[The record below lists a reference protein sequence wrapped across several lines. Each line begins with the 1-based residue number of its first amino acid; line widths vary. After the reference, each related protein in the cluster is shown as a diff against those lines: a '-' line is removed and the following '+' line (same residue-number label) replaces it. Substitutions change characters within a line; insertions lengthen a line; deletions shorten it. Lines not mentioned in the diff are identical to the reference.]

1 MIKKAES
8 IIKKTAGIFNLI
20 AGGSMVA
27 AMLLVVINVI
37 LRKVFGKP
45 ILGTYE
51 FTGFFSV
58 LIISFGLAY
67 CLFVNAHIAVDFI
80 VDKFKTKIQGVIE
93 TITGILVFL
102 FMTFFTWK
110 VFDFATKI
118 LKSKQLSP
126 TTQFPFYIFIY
137 LMGICFVVLCL
148 VYLIKIKESVVKAR
162 SK

>member
-1 MIKKAES
+1 MIEKTEN
-8 IIKKTAGIFNLI
+8 IIKRIASIFNLM
-20 AGGSMVA
+20 AGGAIVL

-37 LRKVFGKP
+37 LRTVFGKP

-67 CLFVNAHIAVDFI
+67 CLVVNAHIAVDFI
-80 VDKFKTKIQGVIE
+80 VEKFSSRTQGVLDYIN
-93 TITGILVFL
+93 GVFVFV
-102 FMTFFTWK
+102 FMSFFTWRVFDHATK
-110 VFDFATKI
+110 VF
-118 LKSKQLSP
+118 KSGQLSP

-137 LMGICFVVLCL
+137 LMGVCFTVFCL
-148 VYLIKIKESVVKAR
+148 VYLVKIKESFGKAR

>member
-1 MIKKAES
+1 MIEKTEK

-20 AGGSMVA
+20 AGGSIVA
-27 AMLLVVINVI
+27 AMLLVVVNVI
-37 LRKVFGKP
+37 LRKVFGRP

-58 LIISFGLAY
+58 MIISFGLAY
-67 CLFVNAHIAVDFI
+67 CLVVNAHIAVDFI
-80 VDKFKTKIQGVIE
+80 VEKFKTKTQGIIDI
-93 TITGILVFL
+93 ITGIFVFV
-102 FMTFFTWK
+102 FMTVFTWK

-137 LMGICFVVLCL
+137 LMGICFTVFCL
-148 VYLIKIKESVVKAR
+148 VYLIKIKESFDKAR